1 MKKSTKILAILIITI
16 MMGALILRPSVY
28 IQAAKDGLNLFAIS
42 VLPALLPFFIFT
54 KLLTALGVSNALS
67 RYAKKPTER
76 LFNAPPIAS
85 YIFAMS
91 VLSGYPI
98 GAKLTA
104 DAYENNLLTSEEAN
118 SIISFTSTSGPIFV
132 LGTVGT
138 IFLENYVYGL
148 VILIC
153 HYSATIINGL
163 LFRSRS
169 YNFTQFT
176 TKYDYDNVLELA
188 INTSISS
195 IMQVGVYMMLFNMV
209 IALLYDFNILGNLPI
224 IIEGSL
230 SGLIEVT
237 QGIKIL
243 TSSNINKMDTLPIIG
258 FLVSFGGLSVTMQS
272 LTFLSKCKVSTGR
285 YLITKFSQGALTYA
299 FISLV
304 VGFF

>member
-1 MKKSTKILAILIITI
+1 MKKSTKILIISMITV
-16 MMGALILRPSVY
+16 MMGALILRPSIY
-28 IQAAKDGLNLFAIS
+28 IKAAKDGLHLFSIS

-67 RYAKKPTER
+67 RYANKPTRR

-91 VLSGYPI
+91 VLSGYPV

-118 SIISFTSTSGPIFV
+118 SIISFTSTSGPIFI
-132 LGTVGT
+132 LGTIGT
-138 IFLENYVYGL
+138 LFLENYVYGL

-153 HYSATIINGL
+153 HYIATIINGV
-163 LFRSRS
+163 LFRSNS
-169 YNFTQFT
+169 YKFSQFT
-176 TKYDYDNVLELA
+176 TKFSYDNVLEET
-188 INTSISS
+188 INSSIKS

-209 IALLYDFNILGNLPI
+209 ITLLYDVGVFGNLPI
-224 IIEGSL
+224 IIEGSI
-230 SGLIEVT
+230 SGIIEVT

-243 TSSNINKMDTLPIIG
+243 TSSNLNKMDTLPIIG

-272 LTFLSKCKVSTGR
+272 LTFLSKCKVSAGR
-285 YLITKFSQGALTYA
+285 YLITKFSQGTLTYA
-299 FISLV
+299 LITLV